1 MTREAGAKNNNTTLA
16 PVTDPLTAPFWDAA
30 SKGRLVIQR
39 CQACGELRWP
49 PLVGC
54 PECHRRDATWDEVRP
69 TGTIWSFVV
78 YHRAFAA
85 ELKDEI
91 PYTVAMVQL
100 DDGPYLVGRLQDA
113 EDAEDAGRPP
123 VIGDRV
129 TAVFTETD
137 GVPSVRWRAVSTTT
151 ADSTTNGDN
160 SNGKA

>member
-1 MTREAGAKNNNTTLA
+1 MTETAGTQDKPTTLA

-30 SKGRLVIQR
+30 RRGRLVIQR
-39 CQACGELRWP
+39 CGTCGELRWP

-54 PECHRRDATWDEVRP
+54 PECHGRDTTWDEVHP
-69 TGTIWSFVV
+69 AGTIWSFVV

-91 PYTVAMVQL
+91 PYTVAMVHL
-100 DDGPYLVGRLQDA
+100 DDGPYLVGRF
-113 EDAEDAGRPP
+113 EDAGGPA

-137 GVPSVRWRAVSTTT
+137 GVPSVRWRASNAKRAGNTK
-151 ADSTTNGDN
+151 NGDN

>member
-1 MTREAGAKNNNTTLA
+1 MTETADAQQKPTTLA

-30 SKGRLVIQR
+30 SRGRLVIQR
-39 CQACGELRWP
+39 CRACGELRWP

-54 PECHRRDATWDEVRP
+54 PECHSRDATWDEVRP

-91 PYTVAMVQL
+91 PYTVAMVHL
-100 DDGPYLVGRLQDA
+100 DDGPYLVGRL
-113 EDAEDAGRPP
+113 EDAGRPP
-123 VIGDRV
+123 VIGDQV
-129 TAVFTETD
+129 AAVFTETG
-137 GVPSVRWRAVSTTT
+137 GVPSVRWRAGT
-151 ADSTTNGDN
+151 TTNGDN

>member
-1 MTREAGAKNNNTTLA
+1 MTETAATGDKPTVLA

-30 SKGRLVIQR
+30 RRGRLVIQR
-39 CQACGELRWP
+39 CTACGELRWP

-54 PECHRRDATWDEVRP
+54 PECHGRDATWDEVHP

-91 PYTVAMVQL
+91 PYTVAMVHL
-100 DDGPYLVGRLQDA
+100 DDGPYLVGRF
-113 EDAEDAGRPP
+113 EDAGGPP

-137 GVPSVRWRAVSTTT
+137 GVPSIRWRAGNTPRAGNTK
-151 ADSTTNGDN
+151 NGDN

>member
-1 MTREAGAKNNNTTLA
+1 MTETAGPRDKPRTLA

-30 SKGRLVIQR
+30 RNGRLVIQR

-54 PECHRRDATWDEVRP
+54 PECHSRDTTWDEVRP

-91 PYTVAMVQL
+91 PYTVAMVHL
-100 DDGPYLVGRLQDA
+100 DDGPYLVGRFD
-113 EDAEDAGRPP
+113 DAGGPP
-123 VIGDRV
+123 VIGDPV
-129 TAVFTETD
+129 TAVFTETG
-137 GVPSVRWRAVSTTT
+137 GVPSVRWRASNTK
-151 ADSTTNGDN
+151 NGDN

>member
-1 MTREAGAKNNNTTLA
+1 MTETASTQPKPTTLA
-16 PVTDPLTAPFWDAA
+16 PVTDPLTVPFWDAA
-30 SKGRLVIQR
+30 RQGRLVIQR

-54 PECHRRDATWDEVRP
+54 PECHSRDATWDEVRP

-91 PYTVAMVQL
+91 PYTVAMVHL
-100 DDGPYLVGRLQDA
+100 DDGPYLVGRF
-113 EDAEDAGRPP
+113 EDAGRRPA
-123 VIGDRV
+123 IGDRV
-129 TAVFTETD
+129 TAVFTETG
-137 GVPSVRWRAVSTTT
+137 GVPSVRWRA
-151 ADSTTNGDN
+151 ANTTNGDN

>member
-1 MTREAGAKNNNTTLA
+1 M
-16 PVTDPLTAPFWDAA
+16 
-30 SKGRLVIQR
+30 
-39 CQACGELRWP
+39 
-49 PLVGC
+49 
-54 PECHRRDATWDEVRP
+54 HP

-100 DDGPYLVGRLQDA
+100 DDGPYLVGRFDDDNGPA
-113 EDAEDAGRPP
+113 

-129 TAVFTETD
+129 TAVFTEAG
-137 GVPSVRWRAVSTTT
+137 GVPSVRWRASNTKR

>member
-1 MTREAGAKNNNTTLA
+1 MTETAGPQDKPATLA

-30 SKGRLVIQR
+30 SRGRLVIQR
-39 CQACGELRWP
+39 CRACGELRWP

-54 PECHRRDATWDEVRP
+54 PECHSRDATWDEVRP

-91 PYTVAMVQL
+91 PYTVAMVHL
-100 DDGPYLVGRLQDA
+100 DDGPYLVGRLQDT
-113 EDAEDAGRPP
+113 EDAGRPP
-123 VIGDRV
+123 AIGDRV

-137 GVPSVRWRAVSTTT
+137 GVPSVRWRANDTKRATN
-151 ADSTTNGDN
+151 TTNGDN

>member
-1 MTREAGAKNNNTTLA
+1 MTREATGTEKKTTLA

-39 CQACGELRWP
+39 CRACGELRWP

-54 PECHRRDATWDEVRP
+54 PECHGRDATWDEVRP

-100 DDGPYLVGRLQDA
+100 DDGPYLVGRLH
-113 EDAEDAGRPP
+113 DAEDAGHRPA
-123 VIGDRV
+123 IGDRV

-137 GVPSVRWRAVSTTT
+137 GVPAVRWRANDTKRASN
-151 ADSTTNGDN
+151 TTNGDN

>member
-1 MTREAGAKNNNTTLA
+1 MTDTAGTQEKPATLA

-30 SKGRLVIQR
+30 RAGRLVIQR

-54 PECHRRDATWDEVRP
+54 PECHGRDATWDEVRP

-91 PYTVAMVQL
+91 PYTVAMVHL
-100 DDGPYLVGRLQDA
+100 DDGPYLVGRFEDA
-113 EDAEDAGRPP
+113 EDAEDVGRPP
-123 VIGDRV
+123 VIGGRV
-129 TAVFTETD
+129 TAVFTETG
-137 GVPSVRWRAVSTTT
+137 GVPSVRWRASNTK
-151 ADSTTNGDN
+151 NGDN

>member
-1 MTREAGAKNNNTTLA
+1 MTETAGPQDKPATLA
-16 PVTDPLTAPFWDAA
+16 PVTDPLTVPFWDAA
-30 SKGRLVIQR
+30 RRGRLVIQR
-39 CQACGELRWP
+39 CATCGELRWP

-54 PECHRRDATWDEVRP
+54 PECRGRDATWDEVRP

-100 DDGPYLVGRLQDA
+100 DDGPYLVGRF
-113 EDAEDAGRPP
+113 EDAGGPL

-129 TAVFTETD
+129 TAVFAETD
-137 GVPSVRWRAVSTTT
+137 GVPSVRWRANDTKRASN
-151 ADSTTNGDN
+151 TTNGDN

>member
-1 MTREAGAKNNNTTLA
+1 MTETAGPQDKPATLA
-16 PVTDPLTAPFWDAA
+16 PVTDPLTVPFWDAA
-30 SKGRLVIQR
+30 RRGRLVIQR
-39 CQACGELRWP
+39 CKACGELRWP

-54 PECHRRDATWDEVRP
+54 PECHGRDATWDEVHP

-91 PYTVAMVQL
+91 PYTVAMVHL
-100 DDGPYLVGRLQDA
+100 DDGPYLVGRL
-113 EDAEDAGRPP
+113 EDAGRPP

-129 TAVFTETD
+129 TAVFTETG
-137 GVPSVRWRAVSTTT
+137 GVPSVRWRAGT
-151 ADSTTNGDN
+151 TTNGDN

>member
-1 MTREAGAKNNNTTLA
+1 MTREAAGTEQKTTLA

-39 CQACGELRWP
+39 CTACGELRWP

-54 PECHRRDATWDEVRP
+54 PECHGRDAIWDEVRP

-113 EDAEDAGRPP
+113 EDAGRPP
-123 VIGDRV
+123 AIGDRV

-137 GVPSVRWRAVSTTT
+137 GVPSVRWRANDAKRASN
-151 ADSTTNGDN
+151 TTNGDN

>member
-1 MTREAGAKNNNTTLA
+1 MTETAGTQDKPTTLA
-16 PVTDPLTAPFWDAA
+16 PITDPLTVPFWDAA
-30 SKGRLVIQR
+30 RKGRLVIQR

-54 PECHRRDATWDEVRP
+54 PECHGRDTTWDEVHS

-91 PYTVAMVQL
+91 PYTVAMVHL
-100 DDGPYLVGRLQDA
+100 DDGPYLVGRF
-113 EDAEDAGRPP
+113 EDDGGPA

-129 TAVFTETD
+129 TAVFIETD
-137 GVPSVRWRAVSTTT
+137 GVPSVRWRASSTKRAGNTK
-151 ADSTTNGDN
+151 NGDN